1 MSNIYDVAFVYF
13 NHWYTRFF
21 FSGDIHGYAYTNDWS
36 ISNYTLFKSHQIW
49 QENEEILDKK
59 NCLQSSVF

>member
-1 MSNIYDVAFVYF
+1 MLHLYILIIDI
-13 NHWYTRFF
+13 HGF

-36 ISNYTLFKSHQIW
+36 ISNYTFFKSHQMW

-59 NCLQSSVF
+59 KLLTV